1 MSGLLASLSPLR
13 PAALLSGVPAMPPF
27 PTATLSARHD
37 ALRATFADLG
47 VDALVVGHPP
57 NLRYLTNHTG
67 TAGLGVVTQREVVL
81 LVDFRYQTAV
91 EMLQASAG
99 ACPGL
104 RVWQVPGSYEASLA
118 DCLESLAAVAVGFES
133 GHVTVARHAAWERA
147 AAARGRAVRFVPTER
162 AVERLRVIKDDGEIA
177 RLRAAAAGLTRV
189 AEAAMAAVRPGAME
203 REVAGVIEAALRA
216 AGYERPAF
224 DTIVASGPNAALPHH
239 RAGER
244 TLSEGDLVVLDFGGV
259 LDGYCSD
266 LTRTVSVGTP
276 SGDALRV
283 HAAVLAAQRAAIDAV
298 RPGVLAS
305 LVDAAARQV
314 LDAKGLGEAFGH
326 GTGHGLGLD
335 VHEDPR
341 VARAT
346 ADNPSV
352 LLEPGMVL
360 TVEPG
365 AYLAGWGGVRIED
378 DVLVTPTGC
387 ETLTSVARELRS
399 CGRG

>member
-1 MSGLLASLSPLR
+1 MAAASTRILA
-13 PAALLSGVPAMPPF
+13 
-27 PTATLSARHD
+27 ARH
-37 ALRATFADLG
+37 ARLRAVFPSLA
-47 VDALVVGHPP
+47 VDALIVGHPP

-67 TAGLGVVTQREVVL
+67 TAGLAVVTAGEIVL
-81 LVDFRYQTAV
+81 LLDFRYQTANEV
-91 EMLQASAG
+91 LQASPA
-99 ACPGL
+99 ACPGA
-104 RVWQVPGSYEASLA
+104 RTWPVPGSYDTALA
-118 DCLESLAAVAVGFES
+118 ECLEALGVRAVGFES
-133 GHVTVARHAAWERA
+133 AHVTVARHAAWERA
-147 AAARGRAVRFVPTER
+147 CRARGLSLALVPTDR
-162 AVERLRVIKDDGEIA
+162 AVEQLRVIKDDEEIE
-177 RLRAAAAGLTRV
+177 RLRAAAAGLTPV
-189 AEAAMAAVRPGAME
+189 AEAGMGAVRAGAIE
-203 REVAGVIEAALRA
+203 KEVAGVIEAALRS

-244 TLSEGDLVVLDFGGV
+244 RLVEGDLVVLDFGGV

-266 LTRTVSVGTP
+266 LTRTVTVGTP
-276 SGDALRV
+276 SSDALRV

-341 VARAT
+341 VGRAT

-352 LLEPGMVL
+352 LLEAGMVL

-387 ETLTSVARELRS
+387 ETLTSVPRELRS
-399 CGRG
+399 CS

>member
-1 MSGLLASLSPLR
+1 MSLASTARLGARLDRLR
-13 PAALLSGVPAMPPF
+13 HSYAE
-27 PTATLSARHD
+27 
-37 ALRATFADLG
+37 LG
-47 VDALVVGHPP
+47 VEALVVGSPP
-57 NLRYLTNHTG
+57 NLRYLANHAG
-67 TAGLGVVTQREVVL
+67 SAGLAVVTARAVAL
-81 LVDFRYQTAV
+81 LVDFRYLTAV
-91 EMLQASAG
+91 EMLQASPA

-104 RVWQVPGSYEASLA
+104 AVRQVPGSYDAALA
-118 DCLESLAAVAVGFES
+118 ECLESLGVRRVGFES
-133 GHVTVARHAAWERA
+133 AHVSVARHASWERA
-147 AAARGRAVRFVPTER
+147 CGGRGLALDFVATDR
-162 AVERLRVIKDDGEIA
+162 AVERLRVIKDDEEIA
-177 RLRAAAAGLTRV
+177 RLRAAAAGLTPV
-189 AEAAMAAVRPGAME
+189 AEAAFAAVRPGVAE
-203 REVAGVIEAALRA
+203 RGVAGVIEAALRA
-216 AGYERPAF
+216 GGFERPAF
-224 DTIVASGPNAALPHH
+224 DTIVASGPNSALPHY

-244 TLSEGDLVVLDFGGV
+244 ILGEGDLVVLDFGGV

-266 LTRTVSVGTP
+266 LTRTVSVGPP
-276 SGDALRV
+276 SSDALRV

-346 ADNPSV
+346 ADSPSV
-352 LLEPGMVL
+352 PLEAGMVL

-378 DVLVTPTGC
+378 DVLVTPTGY
-387 ETLTSVARELRS
+387 ETLTSVPRELRS
-399 CGRG
+399 CR

>member
-1 MSGLLASLSPLR
+1 MSFPSTSALA
-13 PAALLSGVPAMPPF
+13 
-27 PTATLSARHD
+27 ARL
-37 ALRATFADLG
+37 AQLRARFPDFG
-47 VDALVVGHPP
+47 VDALVVSHGP

-67 TAGLGVVTQREVVL
+67 TAGLAVVTDRAVVL
-81 LVDFRYQTAV
+81 LADFRYLTAV
-91 EMLQASAG
+91 EMLQASPA
-99 ACPGL
+99 ACPDL
-104 RVWQVPGSYEASLA
+104 SVWRVPGSYDLA
-118 DCLESLAAVAVGFES
+118 LAECLESLAVRTVAFES
-133 GHVTVARHAAWERA
+133 AHVTVARHAAWERA
-147 AAARGRAVRFVPTER
+147 CRGRGLPLTFVATDR
-162 AVERLRVIKDDGEIA
+162 AVERLRVIKDDEEIG
-177 RLRAAAAGLTRV
+177 RLRAAAAGLTPI
-189 AEAAMAAVRPGAME
+189 AEAAMRAVRPGAAE

-239 RAGER
+239 RASERRLVEGE
-244 TLSEGDLVVLDFGGV
+244 LVVLDFGGV

-276 SGDALRV
+276 SSDALRV

-346 ADNPSV
+346 ADSPSV
-352 LLEPGMVL
+352 LLEAGMVL

-378 DVLVTPTGC
+378 DVLVTPTGS
-387 ETLTSVARELRS
+387 ETLTSVPRELRN
-399 CGRG
+399 CGSS

>member
-1 MSGLLASLSPLR
+1 MPPPLSPVL
-13 PAALLSGVPAMPPF
+13 A
-27 PTATLSARHD
+27 ARHQR
-37 ALRATFADLG
+37 LRAGLVAREA
-47 VDALVVGHPP
+47 DALVVSHPP

-67 TAGLGVVTQREVVL
+67 SAGLAVVTGTEIVL
-81 LVDFRYQTAV
+81 LLDFRYLTAA
-91 EMLQASAG
+91 EMLQASPS

-104 RVWQVPGSYEASLA
+104 RVWKVPGSYDAALV
-118 DCLESLAAVAVGFES
+118 DCLESLAVRRVGFES
-133 GHVTVARHAAWERA
+133 AHVSVTRHASWDRGV
-147 AAARGRAVRFVPTER
+147 RGRGLPLTLVATDEV
-162 AVERLRVIKDDGEIA
+162 A
-177 RLRAAAAGLTRV
+177 RLRAAAAGLSAV
-189 AEAAMAAVRPGAME
+189 AEAGFAAVRPGIAE
-203 REVAGVIEAALRA
+203 REVAGAIEAALRA
-216 AGYERPAF
+216 GGYERPAF
-224 DTIVASGPNAALPHH
+224 DTIVASGPNAALPHY

-244 TLSEGDLVVLDFGGV
+244 RLSEGDLVVLDFGGV

-276 SGDALRV
+276 SSDALRV

-305 LVDAAARQV
+305 LVDTAARQV

-341 VARAT
+341 VARTTAESPSAT
-346 ADNPSV
+346 
-352 LLEPGMVL
+352 LEAGMVI

-378 DVLVTPTGC
+378 DVLVTPTGS
-387 ETLTSVARELRS
+387 ETLTSVPRDLRP
-399 CGRG
+399 CG

>member
-1 MSGLLASLSPLR
+1 
-13 PAALLSGVPAMPPF
+13 
-27 PTATLSARHD
+27 
-37 ALRATFADLG
+37 
-47 VDALVVGHPP
+47 
-57 NLRYLTNHTG
+57 
-67 TAGLGVVTQREVVL
+67 VVL
-81 LVDFRYQTAV
+81 LLDFRYQTANEV
-91 EMLQASAG
+91 LQASPS
-99 ACPGL
+99 ACPGARL
-104 RVWQVPGSYEASLA
+104 WPVPGSYDAALA
-118 DCLESLAAVAVGFES
+118 ECLESLGVRAVGFES
-133 GHVTVARHAAWERA
+133 AHVTVARHAAWERA
-147 AAARGRAVRFVPTER
+147 CRARGLGLALVPTDR
-162 AVERLRVIKDDGEIA
+162 AVEQLRVIKDEAEIE
-177 RLRAAAAGLTRV
+177 RLRAAAAGLTPV
-189 AEAAMAAVRPGAME
+189 AEAAMAAVRPGAIE
-203 REVAGVIEAALRA
+203 KEVAGVIEAALRA

-244 TLSEGDLVVLDFGGV
+244 RLVEGDLVVLDFGGV

-266 LTRTVSVGTP
+266 LTRTVTVGTP
-276 SGDALRV
+276 SSDALRV

-341 VARAT
+341 VGRAT

-352 LLEPGMVL
+352 LLEAGMVL

-387 ETLTSVARELRS
+387 ETLTSVPRDLRI
-399 CGRG
+399 CR

>member
-1 MSGLLASLSPLR
+1 MDLPPTSILAAR
-13 PAALLSGVPAMPPF
+13 QAAL
-27 PTATLSARHD
+27 R
-37 ALRATFADLG
+37 RAFDGHGLE
-47 VDALVVGHPP
+47 ALVVSHPP
-57 NLRYLTNHTG
+57 NLRYLTNHVG
-67 TAGLGVVTQREVVL
+67 TAGLAVVTADAVHL
-81 LVDFRYQTAV
+81 LVDFRYITAV
-91 EMLQASAG
+91 EMLQASSG
-99 ACPGL
+99 ACPDL
-104 RVWQVPGSYEASLA
+104 RVLNVPGSYDAALA
-118 DCLESLAAVAVGFES
+118 DCLAALALRTVGFEAA
-133 GHVTVARHAAWERA
+133 HVSVARHAAWVRA
-147 AAARGRAVRFVPTER
+147 CDTRSSAIAFVPTDR
-162 AVERLRVIKDDGEIA
+162 AVEAGRVIKDADEVA
-177 RLRAAAAGLTRV
+177 RLRHAALGLTAV
-189 AEAAMAAVRPGAME
+189 AEAAFAAVRPGASE
-203 REVAGVIEAALRA
+203 REVAGVIEGALRA

-224 DTIVASGPNAALPHH
+224 DTIVASGPNSALPHH

-244 TLSEGDLVVLDFGGV
+244 KLSEGDLVVLDFGGV

-276 SGDALRV
+276 SADALRV

-305 LVDAAARQV
+305 FVDAAARQE
-314 LDAKGLGEAFGH
+314 LDARKLGEAFGH

-352 LLEPGMVL
+352 PLEAGMVL

-378 DVLVTPTGC
+378 DVLVTATGC
-387 ETLTSVARELRS
+387 ETLTSVPRDLRR
-399 CGRG
+399 CGQE